1 MCVLGAIEIIR
12 AKLERA
18 MVGGCDQQQIDAFN
32 KASNHR
38 CSACYIGRDFGAIN
52 FATNGVPPVTA
63 VPEPSTWAMMLIGFA
78 GLGFAFH
85 RSRRKVSMA

>member
-32 KASNHR
+32 KASKHR
-38 CSACYIGRDFGAIN
+38 RSACYIGRDNLQA
-52 FATNGVPPVTA
+52 AL
-63 VPEPSTWAMMLIGFA
+63 ELIG
-78 GLGFAFH
+78 
-85 RSRRKVSMA
+85 